1 MIVRDGSRELSAAG
15 REEPGGCTGFSFSL
29 RWRAECGGAPRGRQR
44 PRQQGTAE
52 ALWSLSLCRPPCAVG
67 MESNPR
73 KPCYAFILLPG
84 VCCHAPALHSPPA
97 CLQTYLSSPLLFP
110 SPFSPAT
117 FPAPSASC
125 CSALAPC
132 APDAVV
138 FCWVMG
144 RLVCSPAVIKRQQLS
159 RVQIYIQTSHLGS
172 ATHISLCDS
181 FWSSWSWIR
190 LQHIGYNR
198 CTCGSWLHSFS
209 FLSCTFHFSC
219 FHYQTRF
226 CIISTH

>member
-1 MIVRDGSRELSAAG
+1 MGAESSVQRDGKSQEDAPASASASAGELSAEVLHEG
-15 REEPGGCTGFSFSL
+15 DSVLDSKVQ
-29 RWRAECGGAPRGRQR
+29 PRLCDPCHCVDHHAQW
-44 PRQQGTAE
+44 A
-52 ALWSLSLCRPPCAVG
+52 WSQTPASHVMRL
-67 MESNPR
+67 
-73 KPCYAFILLPG
+73 FF
-84 VCCHAPALHSPPA
+84 APALHSPPA